1 MLKLLYRNDRLSAVG
16 FSFCA
21 SASAAGA
28 SRRIHIPSSPHQRR
42 EPRPPPRLWQGA
54 GGTRGAGFLPPQ
66 KASFQPGRGVQ
77 WVVSGHGLC
86 GCRSRGWA
94 DTSVSCWGWGP
105 GGSLVP
111 VGSALHQC
119 WSGWGGLSKISP
131 GALLCLHH
139 VLHPALLSAI
149 KPLVSLKVN
158 YAFVMMQSQ
167 FSPLIY

>member
-1 MLKLLYRNDRLSAVG
+1 MLKLLYRNNRLSAVG

-42 EPRPPPRLWQGA
+42 EPRPPPWLWQGA
-54 GGTRGAGFLPPQ
+54 GGTRGGGFLPPQ
-66 KASFQPGRGVQ
+66 KASFQPGWGVQ
-77 WVVSGHGLC
+77 RAASGHGLC

-94 DTSVSCWGWGP
+94 DTSVSCRGWGL
-105 GGSLVP
+105 GGLLVP
-111 VGSALHQC
+111 EGRALHQC
-119 WSGWGGLSKISP
+119 WSGWGAQQISP
-131 GALLCLHH
+131 GALLWLHQ
-139 VLHPALLSAI
+139 VLHPALFSAI
-149 KPLVSLKVN
+149 KPHVSLKVN